1 MYVIVVYDVHVSK
14 VQRVNAF
21 LKRYLFWV
29 QNSVFEG
36 ELTESQLREVQK
48 YLESTLD
55 PDESAVIYVL
65 RSAKY
70 VRRIQIGRSTEPSR
84 II

>member
-1 MYVIVVYDVHVSK
+1 MYAIVVYDVHVDK
-14 VQRVNAF
+14 VQKINAF

-36 ELTESQLREVQK
+36 EISESQLREVRR
-48 YLESTLD
+48 YLEEKLD
-55 PDESAVIYVL
+55 PDESAVIFTL

-70 VRRIQIGRSTEPSR
+70 VKRIQIGRSTEPER
-84 II
+84 IL

>member
-1 MYVIVVYDVHVSK
+1 MYAIVVYDVHVDK
-14 VQRVNAF
+14 VQKVNTF

-36 ELTESQLREVQK
+36 EVSESQLREVQK
-48 YLESTLD
+48 YLENMLD
-55 PDESAVIYVL
+55 PDESTVIFLL

-70 VRRIQIGRSTEPSR
+70 VRRIQIGRSTEPNR

>member
-1 MYVIVVYDVHVSK
+1 MYAIVVYDVHVDK
-14 VQRVNAF
+14 VQKVNTF

-36 ELTESQLREVQK
+36 EVSESQLREVQK
-48 YLESTLD
+48 YLENMLD
-55 PDESAVIYVL
+55 PDESAVIFLL

-70 VRRIQIGRSTEPSR
+70 VRRIQIGRSTEPNR

>member
-1 MYVIVVYDVHVSK
+1 MYAVVVYDVHVSK
-14 VQRVNAF
+14 VQKVNAF

-36 ELTESQLREVQK
+36 ELSESQLREITK

-55 PDESAVIYVL
+55 PDESTIIYLL
-65 RSAKY
+65 RSSKY
-70 VRRIQIGRSTEPSR
+70 VRRIQIGRSTEPDR

>member
-1 MYVIVVYDVHVSK
+1 MYAVVVYDVHVDK
-14 VQRVNAF
+14 VQKVNAF

-36 ELTESQLREVQK
+36 EISESQLREVQK
-48 YLESTLD
+48 YLGSTLD
-55 PDESAVIYVL
+55 PDESVVIYLL
-65 RSAKY
+65 RSVRY
-70 VRRIQIGRSTEPSR
+70 VRRIQIGRSTEPDR

>member
-1 MYVIVVYDVHVSK
+1 MYVVVVYDVHVDK
-14 VQRVNAF
+14 VQRVNKF

-36 ELTESQLREVQK
+36 EVSESQLRSIIRW
-48 YLESTLD
+48 LEENVGE
-55 PDESAVIYVL
+55 DESVVIYVL
-65 RSAKY
+65 RSSKY
-70 VRRIQIGRSTEPSR
+70 VKRIHLGARDEPSR

>member
-1 MYVIVVYDVHVSK
+1 MYAIVVYDVHVNK

-21 LKRYLFWV
+21 LKRHLFWV

-36 ELTESQLREVQK
+36 EISESQLREIRRF
-48 YLESTLD
+48 LEDTLD
-55 PDESAVIYVL
+55 PDESAIIFVF
-65 RSAKY
+65 RSRKY
-70 VRRIQIGRSTEPSR
+70 VRRIPVGGALEPDR

>member
-1 MYVIVVYDVHVSK
+1 MYVIIVYDVHVGK
-14 VQRVNAF
+14 VQRVNRF

-36 ELTESQLREVQK
+36 EGSESQLRSIVK
-48 YLESTLD
+48 FLEEQLGE
-55 PDESAVIYVL
+55 DESAVIYVL
-65 RSAKY
+65 RSSRYIK
-70 VRRIQIGRSTEPSR
+70 RIQVGRTTEPDR

>member
-1 MYVIVVYDVHVSK
+1 MYAIVVYDVHVEK
-14 VQRVNAF
+14 VQKVNAF
-21 LKRYLFWV
+21 LKRYIFWV

-36 ELTESQLREVQK
+36 EVSESQLREIRK
-48 YLESTLD
+48 YLEKTLD
-55 PDESAVIYVL
+55 PDESAVMFIL

-70 VRRIQIGRSTEPSR
+70 VKRIQIGRSTEPNR

>member
-1 MYVIVVYDVHVSK
+1 MYAIVVYDVHVDK

-36 ELTESQLREVQK
+36 EVSESQLRTVKK
-48 YLESTLD
+48 YLEDTLED
-55 PDESAVIYVL
+55 DESAVIFLL

-70 VRRIQIGRSTEPSR
+70 VKRIQIGRSTEPKR